1 MKAVFRN
8 IFGKKRKGE
17 PITIVSGLPRSGTSM
32 MMRML
37 GAGGI
42 SAVTDNI
49 READDDNPR
58 GYYEFEKVKQIKED
72 SSWLEECRGKAVKM
86 VSALL
91 YHLPGDKNYKVIF
104 MRREMKEVLASQRK
118 MLQRLDREGADVS
131 EEEMKEKYEKHLL
144 KLEGRLARQA
154 NIDVVYV
161 SYNEVINHP
170 EENARMVN
178 NFLEGRLNIVEMTKV
193 VDQSLYRQ
201 RIRAEKP

>member
-104 MRREMKEVLASQRK
+104 MRREMKEVLTSQRK

-131 EEEMKEKYEKHLL
+131 EEEIKEKYEKHLL
-144 KLEGRLARQA
+144 KLEGWLARQA

-170 EENARMVN
+170 EENARLVDS
-178 NFLEGRLNIVEMTKV
+178 FLGGRLNIEEMTKV

-201 RIRAEKP
+201 RV